1 MLTMKKKSAIKIIFP
16 ILCILVISHTGFALT
31 KGTTV
36 NSIKIRDANDKP
48 AFIPD
53 IGKKVVTIFYAD
65 PDVSDVNDPLADAL
79 KAKNFDKKTYI
90 GMGIANLADTG
101 KPNFIIRMVIRSKIK
116 KYKSTILTDVDKT
129 VAKKW
134 NLGSTNGFSIVIVI
148 GKDKKVKYIE
158 KVKTEAQSKAIIGK
172 VISIIEKQIGK

>member
-1 MLTMKKKSAIKIIFP
+1 MITRKKMSSITILFTLLLVLIISP
-16 ILCILVISHTGFALT
+16 AGFALKT
-31 KGTTV
+31 GATV
-36 NSIKIRDANDKP
+36 NSIKIRDANNNP
-48 AFIPD
+48 AYIPG
-53 IGKKVVTIFYAD
+53 IGKKVLTIFYAD

-79 KAKNFDKKTYI
+79 KARKFSKTLYK

-101 KPNFIIRMVIRSKIK
+101 KPNFIIRMVIRRKIK

-129 VAKKW
+129 VAKTW

-158 KVKTEAQSKAIIGK
+158 KVKTEAQSRAIIGK
-172 VISIIEKQIGK
+172 VISIIEKELKK

>member
-1 MLTMKKKSAIKIIFP
+1 MITIKKISAIKILFTLLLVFI
-16 ILCILVISHTGFALT
+16 ILPAGFALT
-31 KGTTV
+31 PGTVV
-36 NSIKIRDANDKP
+36 NSIKIRDANNDP
-48 AFIPD
+48 AYIPD

-79 KAKNFDKKTYI
+79 KARKFSKAAYK

-101 KPNFIIRMVIRSKIK
+101 KPNFIIRMVIRRKIK
-116 KYKSTILTDVDKT
+116 KYNSTILTDVDKT

-172 VISIIEKQIGK
+172 VIGIIEKEIGK